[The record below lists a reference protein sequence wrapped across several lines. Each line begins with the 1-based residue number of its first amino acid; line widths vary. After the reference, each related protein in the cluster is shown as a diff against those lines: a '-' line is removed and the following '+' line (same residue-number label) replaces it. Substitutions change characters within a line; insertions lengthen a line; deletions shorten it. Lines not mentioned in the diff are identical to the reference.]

1 MIREDSLKW
10 TYSDSSKIQQA
21 WKTHWR
27 STATMPSSIEQLPRE
42 LQQMVFIHLD
52 YQMLIRLSTVN
63 RYFQQIIDPQ
73 RMASDADKI
82 QFIMRAAKDFP
93 QHRPSER
100 GHDFRPGNFECY
112 ICFRVRSPENFDML
126 QPQSAFL
133 DLRGCIV
140 QDREPD
146 PRIDVK
152 VMLRRFCIECG
163 VKEGIHA
170 SFDCLTTRTGKDLW
184 ICNCRKV
191 WSKPGYL
198 RCPDCRGDC
207 PLRPRRKFIM

>member
-1 MIREDSLKW
+1 MPVPRTMIREDSLKW
-10 TYSDSSKIQQA
+10 TYPDSSNTQQV
-21 WKTHWR
+21 WKPHWR

-42 LQQMVFIHLD
+42 LQEMVFIHLD

-73 RMASDADKI
+73 RMASDADKV

-112 ICFRVRSPENFDML
+112 ICFRVRSPDNFDML

-146 PRIDVK
+146 PRIDAKTSGFATVGEFGRNL
-152 VMLRRFCIECG
+152 VVSDVPIVGEIALYDLEESLSCDEAGRSVGSRRL
-163 VKEGIHA
+163 GIKLM
-170 SFDCLTTRTGKDLW
+170 DDW
-184 ICNCRKV
+184 
-191 WSKPGYL
+191 
-198 RCPDCRGDC
+198 
-207 PLRPRRKFIM
+207 